1 MAGELIIPNGIVT
14 SGSFIISGSITAT
27 DNLVVGGYSVIT
39 SNETGSFGG
48 GSGDKR
54 HDFNVPYS
62 YCGTAPANSLTSA
75 FVWDITRINVSPNGA
90 TTKASASN
98 ASWDNRYSTIYN

>member
-1 MAGELIIPNGIVT
+1 MAGELIVPNGIIA
-14 SGSFIISGSITAT
+14 SGSFIITGS
-27 DNLVVGGYSVIT
+27 LVSTQDIIVGGSAVVT
-39 SNETGSFGG
+39 SNQTGSFGG